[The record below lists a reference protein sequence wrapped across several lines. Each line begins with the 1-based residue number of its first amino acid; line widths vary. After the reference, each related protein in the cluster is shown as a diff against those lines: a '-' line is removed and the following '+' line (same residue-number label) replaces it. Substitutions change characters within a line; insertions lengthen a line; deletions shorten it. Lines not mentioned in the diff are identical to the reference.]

1 MMELKMIAI
10 CNHPLIAIFLK
21 ANDQGLGFPSP
32 YLDARQVEGCD
43 PLLPVP
49 GDVTEK
55 FMTILR

>member
-1 MMELKMIAI
+1 MIAI
-10 CNHPLIAIFLK
+10 CNLPSISIFLR
-21 ANDQGLGFPSP
+21 ANDRGLVFLSA

>member
-1 MMELKMIAI
+1 MELKMIAI
-10 CNHPLIAIFLK
+10 CNLPSISIFLR
-21 ANDQGLGFPSP
+21 ANDRGLVFLSA

-55 FMTILR
+55 FMAILR

>member
-1 MMELKMIAI
+1 MELKMIAI
-10 CNHPLIAIFLK
+10 CNLPSISIFFR
-21 ANDQGLGFPSP
+21 ANDQNLVFLSP

-55 FMTILR
+55 FMAILR